1 MCDETLL
8 NQFLDSG
15 HIQENAL
22 AAAIAKEAVFPCY
35 FGSALKLE
43 GVSEFLDG
51 LERGPPRCR
60 TTPNPSA
67 PRCSRSPT
75 MNRAPA

>member
-43 GVSEFLDG
+43 GVVGVFGRAGTIHPGAG
-51 LERGPPRCR
+51 LPPIL
-60 TTPNPSA
+60 
-67 PRCSRSPT
+67 PRQGVQDLPR
-75 MNRAPA
+75 